1 MNEIRLR
8 VRSITQLTRS
18 IRSYELVAE
27 TRGGALKPFTA
38 GAHLTVTLPSGLRR
52 AYSLH
57 NPPSEAGRYRIAVQR
72 EAAGR
77 GGSIEMHERVQPG
90 DTLAVSAPRNLFA
103 LAPEGPALLIAGGIG
118 ITPLLA
124 MAAQLRDEGRAAR
137 LVYLVR
143 QSEDAA
149 FLDEIEALAARGL
162 AVELHADGGDPA
174 RAYPLADLLATVPD
188 DTHVY
193 CCGPAGLMTAVAM
206 AGAHLP
212 TERMHFES
220 FTNEEAA
227 PRAGD
232 AGFVVRLARSG
243 RTVAV
248 AAGESILDALL
259 GQGLDIDYS
268 CNEGTCGTCITRVLA
283 GGIDH
288 RDKVLL
294 PQERADHIIICCSR
308 ATTAELTLDL

>member
-8 VRSITQLTRS
+8 VRSITALTRS

-27 TRGGALKPFTA
+27 TRGGALPPFTA

-90 DTLAVSAPRNLFA
+90 DMLTVSAPRNLFA

-124 MAAQLRDEGRAAR
+124 MAAQLIDEGRPAR

-143 QSEDAA
+143 QMEDAA

-162 AVELHADGGDPA
+162 EVTIHADAGDPT
-174 RAYPLADLLATVPD
+174 RAYALAGLLATVPD
-188 DTHVY
+188 ETHVY
-193 CCGPAGLMTAVAM
+193 CCGPAGLMAGVAA
-206 AGAHLP
+206 AGAHRP
-212 TERMHFES
+212 PERLHFEHFS
-220 FTNEEAA
+220 NDEAA
-227 PRAGD
+227 PRKAD
-232 AGFVVRLARSG
+232 AGFIVRLARSG
-243 RTVAV
+243 RSLSVG
-248 AAGESILDALL
+248 AGESILDALL

-294 PQERADHIIICCSR
+294 PQERADHIVICCSR
-308 ATTAELTLDL
+308 ATTPELTLDL